1 MKRLKPFAYFEP
13 GDLPEASRLLVEQGE
28 GARLLA
34 GGTDLLVRM
43 KKGEVEPAAAC
54 TAPAI
59 AYAIYDALG
68 VWMTDLPIIPEK
80 VLAALRQKKNERGA

>member
-1 MKRLKPFAYFEP
+1 LAYFEP

-43 KKGEVEPAAAC
+43 KTGRSDPPAGC

-59 AYAIYDALG
+59 ANAIYDALG
-68 VWMTDLPIIPEK
+68 VWITDLPITPEK
-80 VLAALRQKKNERGA
+80 VLAALRQKKNEGGA